1 MYGLQVEEGRRS
13 GRSFMCPKGSW
24 PHLAG
29 VTLPNVNL
37 DYGINLSLK
46 KKVNHLCALLTCVFF
61 FQCDRS
67 ASVLTFLFFFSLT

>member
-37 DYGINLSLK
+37 DYGINLFFFF
-46 KKVNHLCALLTCVFF
+46 KVNHLCALLLLTCVFF
-61 FQCDRS
+61 F
-67 ASVLTFLFFFSLT
+67 SVIDLLLF

>member
-1 MYGLQVEEGRRS
+1 MYGLQVEEGHRS

-37 DYGINLSLK
+37 DYVIN
-46 KKVNHLCALLTCVFF
+46 
-61 FQCDRS
+61 
-67 ASVLTFLFFFSLT
+67 LFFFKKSKPPLRTSTSHLRFFFSV